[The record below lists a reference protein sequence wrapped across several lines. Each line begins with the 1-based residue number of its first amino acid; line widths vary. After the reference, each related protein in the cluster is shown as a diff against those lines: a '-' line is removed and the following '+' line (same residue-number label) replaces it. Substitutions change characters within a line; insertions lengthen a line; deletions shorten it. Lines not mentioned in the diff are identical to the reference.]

1 MYRTSNFLDT
11 ASIRITWA
19 RNEENAMLRSSL
31 LILLLALSASASAED
46 FDYSFLSIGYGIID
60 FDDIGVDGDG
70 FNIGGSYSISDS
82 VHVFGGYQAA
92 DLDFGI
98 DASTFSAGI
107 GYNTSVSPA
116 VDLVARVSYEYA
128 EVDPPGPGDFDDSG
142 FGLALGLRFAAS
154 DMIELN
160 AGITYVDLG
169 DGGDDTGFGLG
180 GLYNFSDAFAL
191 GLSGNWTSDVSVYA
205 LTGRL
210 YFGR

>member
-1 MYRTSNFLDT
+1 
-11 ASIRITWA
+11 
-19 RNEENAMLRSSL
+19 MLRSSL

-46 FDYSFLSIGYGIID
+46 FDYSFLSIGYGIIE
-60 FDDIGVDGDG
+60 FDDICVVGDG

-116 VDLVARVSYEYA
+116 VDLVARLSYEYA
-128 EVDPPGPGDFDDSG
+128 EVDPPGPGNFDDSG
-142 FGLALGLRFAAS
+142 FGFGLGLRFAAS
-154 DMIELN
+154 DTIELN
-160 AGITYVDLG
+160 ARIGYVDFG
-169 DGGDDTGFGLG
+169 DGGDDTSFGVAGF
-180 GLYNFSDAFAL
+180 YNLSDGIAL
-191 GLSGNWTSDVSVYA
+191 GHGGNWSSDVSVYT